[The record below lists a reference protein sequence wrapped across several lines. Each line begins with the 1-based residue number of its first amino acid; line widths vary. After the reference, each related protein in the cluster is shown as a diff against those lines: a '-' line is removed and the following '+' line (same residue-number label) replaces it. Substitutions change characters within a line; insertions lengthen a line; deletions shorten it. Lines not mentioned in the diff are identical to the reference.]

1 MFLANQRP
9 AKNSQTWISDGLLL
23 FQDRHLA
30 LQMPLKPREAFESQR
45 NGVTVMVWI
54 IDEKI
59 NKVRQVGLGSQ
70 AMMDAKDVFLDE
82 SEAKDVFRATCKHP
96 TRLANSK
103 TRRVSC
109 ADCNA
114 AL

>member
-1 MFLANQRP
+1 
-9 AKNSQTWISDGLLL
+9 
-23 FQDRHLA
+23 
-30 LQMPLKPREAFESQR
+30 
-45 NGVTVMVWI
+45 
-54 IDEKI
+54 
-59 NKVRQVGLGSQ
+59 
-70 AMMDAKDVFLDE
+70 MMDAKDVFLDE
-82 SEAKDVFRATCKHP
+82 SEAKDVLRATCKHP

>member
-1 MFLANQRP
+1 
-9 AKNSQTWISDGLLL
+9 
-23 FQDRHLA
+23 
-30 LQMPLKPREAFESQR
+30 
-45 NGVTVMVWI
+45 MVWI

-70 AMMDAKDVFLDE
+70 AMMDAKNVYMDE

-103 TRRVSC
+103 TKRVSC

>member
-1 MFLANQRP
+1 
-9 AKNSQTWISDGLLL
+9 
-23 FQDRHLA
+23 
-30 LQMPLKPREAFESQR
+30 
-45 NGVTVMVWI
+45 MVWI
-54 IDEKI
+54 IDETI
-59 NKVRQVGLGSQ
+59 NKVRKVGLGSQ
-70 AMMDAKDVFLDE
+70 AMMGAKTVYLYE
-82 SEAKDVFRATCKHP
+82 HEAKDAFRATCNHP